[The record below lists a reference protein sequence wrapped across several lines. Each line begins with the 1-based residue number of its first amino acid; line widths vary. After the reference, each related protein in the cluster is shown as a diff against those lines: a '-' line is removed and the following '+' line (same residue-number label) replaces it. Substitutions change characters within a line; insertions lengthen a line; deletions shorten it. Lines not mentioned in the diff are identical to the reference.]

1 MSKKNDLEIILSNQE
16 IEPNNPY
23 DISMRKT
30 PNSVVPRFRGLA
42 GQITVNPDDMYRPY
56 VWLNKDLGEHYE
68 LVLSED
74 FKTPKYNYKA
84 INVSRQVH
92 EATIDQNITV
102 DSSVAGVWKIKYT
115 SNVALTLKLDTLPSE
130 VTVILESANPFARV
144 TFVGERLSWIG
155 TAPNI
160 KGDSG
165 TLFAFHF
172 YKTTLGIVGEESRD
186 TPQAPTTTITPVL
199 QAYTSL
205 GYGVPAG
212 TSAVGATGQKYE
224 LLSGIAEY
232 SADDLYNIGKV
243 ASSINHVEK
252 VAGLESYLPII
263 VANVTSIT
271 TLAAV
276 AKLLADNLG
285 IYKTISNNVAGI
297 LNVNTN
303 LPTIT
308 SVKNKLTDISA
319 VSEKLVEISAVNNKL
334 SDISAVNNKLSDI
347 SLVKNKL
354 ADISSVNN
362 KLLDIST
369 VKGKLADISAVKEKL
384 TEITAVNGKLTEIET
399 VKNSLSNINTLAS
412 LTATLQAIVDNM
424 EKIQKVYDDI
434 IAKENKENTENS
446 KVEGA

>member
-1 MSKKNDLEIILSNQE
+1 MSKKDDLEIVLSNQE

-56 VWLNKDLGEHYE
+56 VWLNKNLGEHYE

-74 FKTPKYNYKA
+74 FKTPKYNYKT

-92 EATIDQNITV
+92 EATIDQDITV

-115 SNVALTLKLDTLPSE
+115 SNVALTLKLDTAPSE

-186 TPQAPTTTITPVL
+186 TPQAPTTTITPIL

-252 VAGLESYLPII
+252 VAGLESYLPIV

-308 SVKNKLTDISA
+308 SVKNKLADISA
-319 VSEKLVEISAVNNKL
+319 VNNKLAEISAVNNKL
-334 SDISAVNNKLSDI
+334 L
-347 SLVKNKL
+347 
-354 ADISSVNN
+354 
-362 KLLDIST
+362 
-369 VKGKLADISAVKEKL
+369 DISAVKEKL
-384 TEITAVNGKLTEIET
+384 AEVTAVNGKLTEIET
-399 VKNSLSNINTLAS
+399 VKNSLSNINTLAP

-434 IAKENKENTENS
+434 IAKENTENTGNS
-446 KVEGA
+446 KIEEQK

>member
-1 MSKKNDLEIILSNQE
+1 MSKKNDLEIILNNQE

-30 PNSVVPRFRGLA
+30 PNSVVPRYRGLA

-74 FKTPKYNYKA
+74 FKTPKYEYKA

-92 EATIDQNITV
+92 EITVDQDIVV

-115 SNVALTLKLDTLPSE
+115 SNISLTLKLDNLPSE
-130 VTVILESANPFARV
+130 VTVFLQSANPFARV
-144 TFVGERLSWIG
+144 TFVGDGLSWVG
-155 TAPNI
+155 SAPNI

-186 TPQAPTTTITPVL
+186 TPQASTTTITPVL

-212 TSAVGATGQKYE
+212 TSAVGETGKKYE
-224 LLSGIAEY
+224 LLSGIADY

-252 VAGLESYLPII
+252 VAKLEKYLPAI
-263 VANVTSIT
+263 VANATSIT

-276 AKLLADNLG
+276 AKLLANNLEV
-285 IYKTISNNVAGI
+285 YNTVANNSAGI

-308 SVKNKLTDISA
+308 SVKGKLTDIS
-319 VSEKLVEISAVNNKL
+319 V
-334 SDISAVNNKLSDI
+334 
-347 SLVKNKL
+347 
-354 ADISSVNN
+354 
-362 KLLDIST
+362 
-369 VKGKLADISAVKEKL
+369 VKEKL
-384 TEITAVNGKLTEIET
+384 TEIEI
-399 VKNSLSNINTLAS
+399 VKNNLESINTLVP
-412 LTATLQAIVDNM
+412 LVTTLQTLADNI
-424 EKIQKVYDDI
+424 EKITKVYDEI
-434 IAKENKENTENS
+434 IAKEAENTEPT
-446 KVEGA
+446 EGA

>member
-1 MSKKNDLEIILSNQE
+1 MSKKDDLEIVLSNQE

-56 VWLNKDLGEHYE
+56 VWLNKNLGEHYE

-92 EATIDQNITV
+92 EATIDQDITV

-115 SNVALTLKLDTLPSE
+115 SNVALTLKLDTAPSE

-186 TPQAPTTTITPVL
+186 TPQAPTTTITPIL

-308 SVKNKLTDISA
+308 SVKNKLA
-319 VSEKLVEISAVNNKL
+319 EIS
-334 SDISAVNNKLSDI
+334 
-347 SLVKNKL
+347 
-354 ADISSVNN
+354 
-362 KLLDIST
+362 
-369 VKGKLADISAVKEKL
+369 
-384 TEITAVNGKLTEIET
+384 AVNGKLTEIET

-434 IAKENKENTENS
+434 IAKENTRNS
-446 KVEGA
+446 K

>member
-1 MSKKNDLEIILSNQE
+1 MSKKDDLEIILSNQE

-30 PNSVVPRFRGLA
+30 PNSVVSRFRGLA

-92 EATIDQNITV
+92 EATIDQDITV

-115 SNVALTLKLDTLPSE
+115 SNVALTLKLDTAPSE

-155 TAPNI
+155 SAPNI

-285 IYKTISNNVAGI
+285 IYKTVSNNVAGI

-308 SVKNKLTDISA
+308 SVKNKLA
-319 VSEKLVEISAVNNKL
+319 
-334 SDISAVNNKLSDI
+334 DISAVNSKLT
-347 SLVKNKL
+347 
-354 ADISSVNN
+354 DISSVNN
-362 KLLDIST
+362 KL
-369 VKGKLADISAVKEKL
+369 ADISAVKGKL
-384 TEITAVNGKLTEIET
+384 AEVTAVNNKLTEIET
-399 VKNSLSNINTLAS
+399 VKNSLSNINTLAP
-412 LTATLQAIVDNM
+412 LAVTLQAIVNNM

-434 IAKENKENTENS
+434 IAKENTENS
-446 KVEGA
+446 GNSKIEGAK

>member
-1 MSKKNDLEIILSNQE
+1 MSKKDDLEIILSNQE

-92 EATIDQNITV
+92 EATIDQDITV

-115 SNVALTLKLDTLPSE
+115 SNVALTLKLDTVPSE

-155 TAPNI
+155 SAPNI

-263 VANVTSIT
+263 VANITSIT

-285 IYKTISNNVAGI
+285 VYKTVSNNVAGI

-308 SVKNKLTDISA
+308 SVKNKLA
-319 VSEKLVEISAVNNKL
+319 
-334 SDISAVNNKLSDI
+334 DISAVNNKLAEI
-347 SLVKNKL
+347 SAVNKKL
-354 ADISSVNN
+354 SDISSVNN
-362 KLLDIST
+362 KL
-369 VKGKLADISAVKEKL
+369 ADISAVKGKL
-384 TEITAVNGKLTEIET
+384 AEITAVNGKLTEIEI
-399 VKNSLSNINTLAS
+399 VKNSLSNINTLAP

>member
-1 MSKKNDLEIILSNQE
+1 MSKKEDLEIILDNQE
-16 IEPNNPY
+16 IEPNSPY

-56 VWLNKDLGEHYE
+56 VWLNKDLGEHYK

-74 FKTPKYNYKA
+74 FKIPKYEYKA

-92 EATIDQNITV
+92 EATIDQDITV

-115 SNVALTLKLDTLPSE
+115 SNVALTLKLDTAPSE

-144 TFVGERLSWIG
+144 TFVGEGLSWIG
-155 TAPNI
+155 SAPNI

-263 VANVTSIT
+263 VANATSIT

-285 IYKTISNNVAGI
+285 VYKTVSNNVAEI

-308 SVKNKLTDISA
+308 SVKNKLA
-319 VSEKLVEISAVNNKL
+319 
-334 SDISAVNNKLSDI
+334 DISAVNNKL
-347 SLVKNKL
+347 
-354 ADISSVNN
+354 
-362 KLLDIST
+362 LDISA
-369 VKGKLADISAVKEKL
+369 VKGKLA
-384 TEITAVNGKLTEIET
+384 EITAVNGKLTEIET
-399 VKNSLSNINTLAS
+399 VKNSLGNINTLAP
-412 LTATLQAIVDNM
+412 LATTLQAIVDNM
-424 EKIQKVYDDI
+424 EKIQKVYDDT
-434 IAKENKENTENS
+434 IAKENTDKI
-446 KVEGA
+446 EGA

>member
-1 MSKKNDLEIILSNQE
+1 MSKKKDLEIILNNQE
-16 IEPNNPY
+16 VEPNNPY
-23 DISMRKT
+23 DFSMRKT
-30 PNSVVPRFRGLA
+30 PNSVIPRFRGLA

-56 VWLNKDLGEHYE
+56 VWLNKDLGEHHE
-68 LVLSED
+68 VVLADD
-74 FKTPKYNYKA
+74 FKTPKYEYKSVN
-84 INVSRQVH
+84 ISRLVH
-92 EATIDQNITV
+92 EVTIDQNITV

-115 SNVALTLKLDTLPSE
+115 GNVSLTLKLDNTPSE
-130 VTVILESANPFARV
+130 VTVILQSANPFARV
-144 TFVGERLSWIG
+144 TFVGEGLSWIG
-155 TAPNI
+155 STPNI

-186 TPQAPTTTITPVL
+186 TPHQSTATITPVL

-205 GYGVPAG
+205 GYGLPAG

-224 LLSGIAEY
+224 LLSGIADY

-252 VAGLESYLPII
+252 VAGLEKYLPVI

-276 AKLLADNLG
+276 AKLLADNLEV
-285 IYKTISNNVAGI
+285 YKTVANNLASI

-308 SVKNKLTDISA
+308 SVKD
-319 VSEKLVEISAVNNKL
+319 
-334 SDISAVNNKLSDI
+334 
-347 SLVKNKL
+347 
-354 ADISSVNN
+354 
-362 KLLDIST
+362 
-369 VKGKLADISAVKEKL
+369 KLADISAVKS
-384 TEITAVNGKLTEIET
+384 KLTEIET
-399 VKNSLSNINTLAS
+399 VNNSLNSINTLAP
-412 LTATLQAIVDNM
+412 LATTLQAIVDNM

-434 IAKENKENTENS
+434 IAKENTET
-446 KVEGA
+446 EGA

>member
-1 MSKKNDLEIILSNQE
+1 
-16 IEPNNPY
+16 
-23 DISMRKT
+23 MRKT

-68 LVLSED
+68 LVLTED

-92 EATIDQNITV
+92 EATIDQDFTV

-115 SNVALTLKLDTLPSE
+115 SNVVLTLKLDTVPSE

-252 VAGLESYLPII
+252 VAGLESYLPTI

-276 AKLLADNLG
+276 AKL
-285 IYKTISNNVAGI
+285 
-297 LNVNTN
+297 
-303 LPTIT
+303 
-308 SVKNKLTDISA
+308 
-319 VSEKLVEISAVNNKL
+319 
-334 SDISAVNNKLSDI
+334 
-347 SLVKNKL
+347 
-354 ADISSVNN
+354 
-362 KLLDIST
+362 
-369 VKGKLADISAVKEKL
+369 
-384 TEITAVNGKLTEIET
+384 
-399 VKNSLSNINTLAS
+399 
-412 LTATLQAIVDNM
+412 
-424 EKIQKVYDDI
+424 
-434 IAKENKENTENS
+434 
-446 KVEGA
+446 

>member
-1 MSKKNDLEIILSNQE
+1 MSKKDDLEIILNNQE

-92 EATIDQNITV
+92 EATIDQDITV

-115 SNVALTLKLDTLPSE
+115 SNVALTLKLDTIPSE

-155 TAPNI
+155 SAPNI

-172 YKTTLGIVGEESRD
+172 YKTTLGVVGEESRD

-212 TSAVGATGQKYE
+212 TSAVGATRQKYE

-252 VAGLESYLPII
+252 VAGLENYLPII

-285 IYKTISNNVAGI
+285 IYKTISNNVAEI

-308 SVKNKLTDISA
+308 SVENKLADISA
-319 VSEKLVEISAVNNKL
+319 VSEKLVEVSAVNNKL
-334 SDISAVNNKLSDI
+334 AEISAVNKKLS
-347 SLVKNKL
+347 
-354 ADISSVNN
+354 DISSVNN
-362 KLLDIST
+362 KLLDISAVNNKLTDIST
-369 VKGKLADISAVKEKL
+369 VKGKLA
-384 TEITAVNGKLTEIET
+384 EIET
-399 VKNSLSNINTLAS
+399 VKNSLDNINTLAP
-412 LTATLQAIVDNM
+412 LTATLQAIADNM

-434 IAKENKENTENS
+434 IAKENTENPKNS
-446 KVEGA
+446 KIEGA

>member
-56 VWLNKDLGEHYE
+56 VWLNKGLGEHYE
-68 LVLSED
+68 LVLTED

-92 EATIDQNITV
+92 EATIDQDITV

-308 SVKNKLTDISA
+308 SVKNKLTDIS
-319 VSEKLVEISAVNNKL
+319 
-334 SDISAVNNKLSDI
+334 
-347 SLVKNKL
+347 
-354 ADISSVNN
+354 SVNN

-399 VKNSLSNINTLAS
+399 VKNSLSNINTLAP

>member
-1 MSKKNDLEIILSNQE
+1 MPKKDDLEIILSNQE

-56 VWLNKDLGEHYE
+56 VWLNKNLGEHYE

-115 SNVALTLKLDTLPSE
+115 SNVVLTLKLDTVPSE

-243 ASSINHVEK
+243 ASSINHIEK

-285 IYKTISNNVAGI
+285 VYKTISNNIAGI

-308 SVKNKLTDISA
+308 SVKNKLA
-319 VSEKLVEISAVNNKL
+319 
-334 SDISAVNNKLSDI
+334 DISAVNNKLADI
-347 SLVKNKL
+347 SSVNSKLLDISAVKEKLAEITAVNGKL

-362 KLLDIST
+362 KL
-369 VKGKLADISAVKEKL
+369 
-384 TEITAVNGKLTEIET
+384 TEIET
-399 VKNSLSNINTLAS
+399 VKNSLGNINTLAP

-434 IAKENKENTENS
+434 IAKENTENS
-446 KVEGA
+446 NKIEGA

>member
-1 MSKKNDLEIILSNQE
+1 MSKKDDLEIILNNQE

-30 PNSVVPRFRGLA
+30 PDSVVPRFRGLA

-92 EATIDQNITV
+92 EATIDQDITV

-115 SNVALTLKLDTLPSE
+115 SNVALTLKLDTIPSE

-155 TAPNI
+155 SAPNI

-172 YKTTLGIVGEESRD
+172 YKTTLGVVGEESRD

-212 TSAVGATGQKYE
+212 TSAVGATRQKYE

-252 VAGLESYLPII
+252 VAGLENYLPII

-285 IYKTISNNVAGI
+285 IYKTISNNVAEI

-308 SVKNKLTDISA
+308 SVENKLADISA
-319 VSEKLVEISAVNNKL
+319 VSEKLVEVSAVNNKL
-334 SDISAVNNKLSDI
+334 AEISAVNKKLS
-347 SLVKNKL
+347 
-354 ADISSVNN
+354 DISSVNN
-362 KLLDIST
+362 KLLDISAVNNKLTDIST
-369 VKGKLADISAVKEKL
+369 VKGKLA
-384 TEITAVNGKLTEIET
+384 EIET
-399 VKNSLSNINTLAS
+399 VKNSLDNINTLAP
-412 LTATLQAIVDNM
+412 LTATLQAIADNM

-434 IAKENKENTENS
+434 IAKENTENPKNS
-446 KVEGA
+446 KIEGA

>member
-1 MSKKNDLEIILSNQE
+1 MSKKKDLEIILNNQE
-16 IEPNNPY
+16 VEPNNPY

-74 FKTPKYNYKA
+74 FKTPKYNYKV

-92 EATIDQNITV
+92 EATIDQDITV

-115 SNVALTLKLDTLPSE
+115 SNVALTLKLDTAPSE

-144 TFVGERLSWIG
+144 TFVGERLSWVG
-155 TAPNI
+155 SAPNI

-186 TPQAPTTTITPVL
+186 TPQASTTTITPVL

-205 GYGVPAG
+205 GYGLPAG

-224 LLSGIAEY
+224 LLSGIADY

-263 VANVTSIT
+263 VANVASIT

-285 IYKTISNNVAGI
+285 VYKTVSNNVTGI

-308 SVKNKLTDISA
+308 SVKNKL
-319 VSEKLVEISAVNNKL
+319 
-334 SDISAVNNKLSDI
+334 
-347 SLVKNKL
+347 

-362 KLLDIST
+362 KLLDIS
-369 VKGKLADISAVKEKL
+369 AVKEKL
-384 TEITAVNGKLTEIET
+384 AEIES
-399 VKNSLSNINTLAS
+399 VKNSLSNINTLAP

-434 IAKENKENTENS
+434 IAKENTET
-446 KVEGA
+446 EGA

>member
-1 MSKKNDLEIILSNQE
+1 MSKKKDLETILNNQE
-16 IEPNNPY
+16 VEPNNPY
-23 DISMRKT
+23 DFSMRKT

-56 VWLNKDLGEHYE
+56 VWLNKDLGEHHE
-68 LVLSED
+68 VVLADD
-74 FKTPKYNYKA
+74 FKTPKYEYKSVN
-84 INVSRQVH
+84 ISRLVH
-92 EATIDQNITV
+92 EVTVDHNITV

-115 SNVALTLKLDTLPSE
+115 SNVSLTLKLDNTPSE
-130 VTVILESANPFARV
+130 VTVILQSANPFARV
-144 TFVGERLSWIG
+144 TFVGEGLSWIG

-186 TPQAPTTTITPVL
+186 TPHQSTTTITPVL

-205 GYGVPAG
+205 GYGLPAG

-224 LLSGIAEY
+224 LLSGIADY
-232 SADDLYNIGKV
+232 SADDLYNMGKV

-252 VAGLESYLPII
+252 VAGLEKYLPVI
-263 VANVTSIT
+263 VANATSIT

-276 AKLLADNLG
+276 AKLLADNLA
-285 IYKTISNNVAGI
+285 IYRTVANNSVGI

-308 SVKNKLTDISA
+308 SVKDR
-319 VSEKLVEISAVNNKL
+319 
-334 SDISAVNNKLSDI
+334 
-347 SLVKNKL
+347 
-354 ADISSVNN
+354 
-362 KLLDIST
+362 
-369 VKGKLADISAVKEKL
+369 LADISAVKEKLIEVSAVNGKL

-399 VKNSLSNINTLAS
+399 VNNSLNNINTLAP
-412 LTATLQAIVDNM
+412 LATTLQAIVDNM
-424 EKIQKVYDDI
+424 EKINKVYDGI
-434 IAKENKENTENS
+434 IAKENTET
-446 KVEGA
+446 EGA

>member
-1 MSKKNDLEIILSNQE
+1 MSKKDDLEIILSNQE

-68 LVLSED
+68 LVLTED

-84 INVSRQVH
+84 VNVSRQVH

-115 SNVALTLKLDTLPSE
+115 SNVALTLKLDTVPSE

-186 TPQAPTTTITPVL
+186 TPQAPTTTITPIL

-285 IYKTISNNVAGI
+285 IYKTVSNNVAGI

-319 VSEKLVEISAVNNKL
+319 VNNKLAEISAVNKKL
-334 SDISAVNNKLSDI
+334 S
-347 SLVKNKL
+347 
-354 ADISSVNN
+354 DISSVNN
-362 KLLDIST
+362 KL
-369 VKGKLADISAVKEKL
+369 ADISAVKGKL

-434 IAKENKENTENS
+434 IAKENTDSTENS
-446 KVEGA
+446 KVEGAK

>member
-1 MSKKNDLEIILSNQE
+1 MSKKDDLEIILNNQE
-16 IEPNNPY
+16 IEPNSPY

-56 VWLNKDLGEHYE
+56 VWLNKDLGEHYK

-115 SNVALTLKLDTLPSE
+115 SNVSLTLKLDTAPSE

-144 TFVGERLSWIG
+144 TFVGEGLSWIG
-155 TAPNI
+155 SAPNI

-224 LLSGIAEY
+224 LLSGIADY

-252 VAGLESYLPII
+252 VAGLESYLPTI
-263 VANVTSIT
+263 VANATSIT

-276 AKLLADNLG
+276 AKLLADNLA
-285 IYKTISNNVAGI
+285 IYKTVANNSAGI

-308 SVKNKLTDISA
+308 SVKNKL
-319 VSEKLVEISAVNNKL
+319 
-334 SDISAVNNKLSDI
+334 
-347 SLVKNKL
+347 
-354 ADISSVNN
+354 ADISSVNS
-362 KLLDIST
+362 KLT
-369 VKGKLADISAVKEKL
+369 DISAVTGKL
-384 TEITAVNGKLTEIET
+384 ANISAVSGKLTEIET

-412 LTATLQAIVDNM
+412 LTATLQAIVNNM
-424 EKIQKVYDDI
+424 AKIQKVYDDI
-434 IAKENKENTENS
+434 IAKENTDRI
-446 KVEGA
+446 EGA

>member
-1 MSKKNDLEIILSNQE
+1 MSKKKDLEIILNNQE
-16 IEPNNPY
+16 VEPNNPY
-23 DISMRKT
+23 DFSMRKT
-30 PNSVVPRFRGLA
+30 PNSVIPRFRGLA

-56 VWLNKDLGEHYE
+56 VWLNKDLGEHRE
-68 LVLSED
+68 VVLADD
-74 FKTPKYNYKA
+74 FKTPKYEYKSVN
-84 INVSRQVH
+84 ISRLVH
-92 EATIDQNITV
+92 EVTIDQNISV

-115 SNVALTLKLDTLPSE
+115 GNVSLTLKLDNTPSE
-130 VTVILESANPFARV
+130 VTVILQSANPFARV
-144 TFVGERLSWIG
+144 TFVGEGLSWIG
-155 TAPNI
+155 SAPNI

-186 TPQAPTTTITPVL
+186 IPHQSTATITPVL

-205 GYGVPAG
+205 GYGLPAG

-252 VAGLESYLPII
+252 VAGLEKYLPVI
-263 VANVTSIT
+263 VANATSIT

-276 AKLLADNLG
+276 AKLLADNLEV
-285 IYKTISNNVAGI
+285 YKTVANNLVGI

-308 SVKNKLTDISA
+308 SVKD
-319 VSEKLVEISAVNNKL
+319 
-334 SDISAVNNKLSDI
+334 
-347 SLVKNKL
+347 
-354 ADISSVNN
+354 
-362 KLLDIST
+362 
-369 VKGKLADISAVKEKL
+369 KLADISAVKEKL
-384 TEITAVNGKLTEIET
+384 IEVSAVNDKLTEIET
-399 VKNSLSNINTLAS
+399 VNNSLNNINTLAP
-412 LTATLQAIVDNM
+412 LATTLQAIVDNM

-434 IAKENKENTENS
+434 IAKENTET
-446 KVEGA
+446 EGA

>member
-68 LVLSED
+68 LVLTED

-92 EATIDQNITV
+92 EATIDQDITV

-115 SNVALTLKLDTLPSE
+115 SNVALTLKLDTVPSE

-155 TAPNI
+155 SAPNI

-252 VAGLESYLPII
+252 VAGLENYLPII

-319 VSEKLVEISAVNNKL
+319 VNNKLAEISAVNKKL
-334 SDISAVNNKLSDI
+334 S
-347 SLVKNKL
+347 
-354 ADISSVNN
+354 DISSVNN
-362 KLLDIST
+362 KL
-369 VKGKLADISAVKEKL
+369 ADISAVKGKL
-384 TEITAVNGKLTEIET
+384 AEITAVNGKLTEIET
-399 VKNSLSNINTLAS
+399 VKNSLSNINTLAP
-412 LTATLQAIVDNM
+412 LTATLQAIVANM

>member
-1 MSKKNDLEIILSNQE
+1 MSKKKDLEIILNNQE
-16 IEPNNPY
+16 VEPNNPY
-23 DISMRKT
+23 DFSMRKT
-30 PNSVVPRFRGLA
+30 PNSVIPRFRGLA

-56 VWLNKDLGEHYE
+56 VWLNKDLGEHRE
-68 LVLSED
+68 VVLADD
-74 FKTPKYNYKA
+74 FKTPKYEYKSVN
-84 INVSRQVH
+84 ISRLVH
-92 EATIDQNITV
+92 EVTIDQNISV

-115 SNVALTLKLDTLPSE
+115 GNVSLTLKLDNTPSE
-130 VTVILESANPFARV
+130 VTVILQSANPFARV
-144 TFVGERLSWIG
+144 TFVGEGLSWIG
-155 TAPNI
+155 SAPNI

-186 TPQAPTTTITPVL
+186 TPHQSTATITPVL

-205 GYGVPAG
+205 GYGLPAG

-252 VAGLESYLPII
+252 VAGLEKYLPVI
-263 VANVTSIT
+263 VANATSIT

-276 AKLLADNLG
+276 AKLLADNLEV
-285 IYKTISNNVAGI
+285 YKTVANNLAGI

-308 SVKNKLTDISA
+308 SVKD
-319 VSEKLVEISAVNNKL
+319 
-334 SDISAVNNKLSDI
+334 
-347 SLVKNKL
+347 
-354 ADISSVNN
+354 
-362 KLLDIST
+362 
-369 VKGKLADISAVKEKL
+369 KLADISAVKEKL
-384 TEITAVNGKLTEIET
+384 IEVSAVNDKLTEIET
-399 VKNSLSNINTLAS
+399 VNNSLNNINTLAP
-412 LTATLQAIVDNM
+412 LATTLQAIVDNM

-434 IAKENKENTENS
+434 IAKENTET
-446 KVEGA
+446 EGA